1 MGMTNTLETA
11 VINHILR
18 QSPYTPATTTYAGII
33 STLSDDGTTFTEFTA
48 ADYARQPISSIEFD
62 AASSGATSNNVD
74 IAWPAAAVDWGSARY
89 IGIFDAASAGGLLW
103 WGELPVSKFVA
114 RSAIFTIEAGE
125 LALSCTGAYSLDSRN
140 GVLNLTLRNDTPTFP
155 SSAQI
160 WVGVGSTPG
169 SQNASLTEPVS
180 GYSRVLA
187 TTISPI
193 AAGAVTI
200 TAPEITFAADGGDWG
215 LMTHVGLFDLSTA
228 GTLLFALQLSP
239 SRAIYDGDGMV
250 FETSTITARIT

>member
-11 VINHILR
+11 IINHILR
-18 QSPYTPATTTYAGII
+18 QSAYTPVATTYAGII
-33 STLSDDGTTFTEFTA
+33 STLSDDGTTFTEFAA
-48 ADYARQPISSIEFD
+48 ADYARQPIAQGEFD
-62 AASSGATSNNVD
+62 AASGGATSNNVD
-74 IAWPAAAVDWGSARY
+74 IVWPAAAVDWGSARY
-89 IGIFDAASAGGLLW
+89 IGIFNALAGGDLLW

-125 LALSCTGAYSLDSRN
+125 LALSCAGAYSLDSRN
-140 GVLNLTLRNDTPTFP
+140 GVLNLTLRNNSP
-155 SSAQI
+155 SFSSPAQI

-169 SQNASLTEPVS
+169 SQNASLTEPS
-180 GYSRVLA
+180 AGYSRVRATSLA
-187 TTISPI
+187 L
-193 AAGAVTI
+193 AGAGVVTI
-200 TAPEITFAADGGDWG
+200 TAPEITFTSSGGDWG
-215 LMTHVGLFDLSTA
+215 LMTHVGLFDLSTL